1 MENENIEQIEHNDNV
16 NENIESIE
24 HNDNVNEPIEPIE
37 HNDTIVPELN
47 QADEEL
53 KQLRDEIKSLREY
66 LSKKFTENERGDA
79 GETDPIEDY
88 LNSDNSLTH
97 RILEKY
103 ERMK

>member
-1 MENENIEQIEHNDNV
+1 MDTNETQEIQDL
-16 NENIESIE
+16 
-24 HNDNVNEPIEPIE
+24 
-37 HNDTIVPELN
+37 TAGPE
-47 QADEEL
+47 EEL
-53 KQLRDEIKSLREY
+53 AQPETQETEELSESELEIRQLREDIKQLREY
-66 LSKKFTENERGDA
+66 LSKKFTESERGDA

>member
-1 MENENIEQIEHNDNV
+1 MNPEIIETTEETRDEAPEVEVNPANEATEAEV
-16 NENIESIE
+16 N
-24 HNDNVNEPIEPIE
+24 P
-37 HNDTIVPELN
+37 T
-47 QADEEL
+47 DEEF
-53 KQLRDEIKSLREY
+53 KQLREEIQALREY
-66 LSKKFTENERGDA
+66 LSKKFTESERGDA

>member
-1 MENENIEQIEHNDNV
+1 MSTEIIETTEETRDEQEHVDEAPEVEANHSDEAPEAEV
-16 NENIESIE
+16 N
-24 HNDNVNEPIEPIE
+24 P
-37 HNDTIVPELN
+37 T
-47 QADEEL
+47 DEEL

-66 LSKKFTENERGDA
+66 LSKKFTESERGDV

>member
-1 MENENIEQIEHNDNV
+1 MSTDIIETTEETQDEQEHVDEAPEAEV
-16 NENIESIE
+16 NPADEAPEAE
-24 HNDNVNEPIEPIE
+24 VNP
-37 HNDTIVPELN
+37 T
-47 QADEEL
+47 DEEL

-66 LSKKFTENERGDA
+66 LSKKFTESERGDA

-97 RILEKY
+97 RILKKY

>member
-1 MENENIEQIEHNDNV
+1 MNT
-16 NENIESIE
+16 ESIE
-24 HNDNVNEPIEPIE
+24 TTEETRDEQETVDEAAEVEAIPADEAPEAEVNP
-37 HNDTIVPELN
+37 T
-47 QADEEL
+47 DEEL
-53 KQLRDEIKSLREY
+53 KQLRAEIQSLREY
-66 LSKKFTENERGDA
+66 LSKKFTESERGDA

>member
-1 MENENIEQIEHNDNV
+1 MSTDIIETTE
-16 NENIESIE
+16 
-24 HNDNVNEPIEPIE
+24 EPRDEQGPVDE
-37 HNDTIVPELN
+37 VPEVEVN
-47 QADEEL
+47 PADEAPEAEVNPTDEEL

-66 LSKKFTENERGDA
+66 LSKKFTESERGDA

-97 RILEKY
+97 RILKKY

>member
-1 MENENIEQIEHNDNV
+1 MNTEIIETTEEPRDEQEHV
-16 NENIESIE
+16 
-24 HNDNVNEPIEPIE
+24 
-37 HNDTIVPELN
+37 
-47 QADEEL
+47 DEEPEVEAPEAEVNPTDEEF
-53 KQLRDEIKSLREY
+53 KQLRAEIQALREY
-66 LSKKFTENERGDA
+66 LSKKFTESERGDA

>member
-1 MENENIEQIEHNDNV
+1 MNTEIIETTE
-16 NENIESIE
+16 
-24 HNDNVNEPIEPIE
+24 EPRDEEPE
-37 HNDTIVPELN
+37 VEANP
-47 QADEEL
+47 ADEAPEAEVNPTDEEF
-53 KQLRDEIKSLREY
+53 KQLRAEIQALREY
-66 LSKKFTENERGDA
+66 LSKKFTESERGDA

>member
-1 MENENIEQIEHNDNV
+1 MSTEIIETTEETRDERETVDEAPEVEEN
-16 NENIESIE
+16 
-24 HNDNVNEPIEPIE
+24 
-37 HNDTIVPELN
+37 T
-47 QADEEL
+47 ADEEFR
-53 KQLRDEIKSLREY
+53 QLREEIQALREY
-66 LSKKFTENERGDA
+66 ISKKFTESERGDA

>member
-1 MENENIEQIEHNDNV
+1 MDTNETQEIQDL
-16 NENIESIE
+16 
-24 HNDNVNEPIEPIE
+24 
-37 HNDTIVPELN
+37 TAGPE
-47 QADEEL
+47 EEL
-53 KQLRDEIKSLREY
+53 AQPETQETEEELAQPETQETEELSESELEIRQLREDIKQLREY
-66 LSKKFTENERGDA
+66 LSKKFTESERGDA

>member
-1 MENENIEQIEHNDNV
+1 MNPENIETTEETRDEQETVDEAPEVEV
-16 NENIESIE
+16 N
-24 HNDNVNEPIEPIE
+24 P
-37 HNDTIVPELN
+37 
-47 QADEEL
+47 ADEAPEVEVNPTDEEF
-53 KQLRDEIKSLREY
+53 KQLRAEIQSLREY
-66 LSKKFTENERGDA
+66 LSKKFTESERGDA

>member
-1 MENENIEQIEHNDNV
+1 MNTEIIETTEETQDEQETVEEATEVELTPADEAPEAEV
-16 NENIESIE
+16 N
-24 HNDNVNEPIEPIE
+24 P
-37 HNDTIVPELN
+37 T
-47 QADEEL
+47 DEEL
-53 KQLRDEIKSLREY
+53 KQLRAEIQALREY
-66 LSKKFTENERGDA
+66 LSKKFTESERGDV

>member
-1 MENENIEQIEHNDNV
+1 MDTNETQEIQDLTA
-16 NENIESIE
+16 
-24 HNDNVNEPIEPIE
+24 EPEEEPVQ
-37 HNDTIVPELN
+37 TT
-47 QADEEL
+47 EEL
-53 KQLRDEIKSLREY
+53 AQPETQETEELSESELEIRQLREDIKQLREY
-66 LSKKFTENERGDA
+66 LSKKFTESERGDA

>member
-1 MENENIEQIEHNDNV
+1 MSTEIIETAEETRDERETVDEAPEVEEN
-16 NENIESIE
+16 
-24 HNDNVNEPIEPIE
+24 
-37 HNDTIVPELN
+37 T
-47 QADEEL
+47 ADESPEAEVNPTDEEFR
-53 KQLRDEIKSLREY
+53 QLREEIQALREY
-66 LSKKFTENERGDA
+66 LSKKFTESERGDA

>member
-1 MENENIEQIEHNDNV
+1 MSPENIETTEETRDEHEHVDEAPEVEV
-16 NENIESIE
+16 NS
-24 HNDNVNEPIEPIE
+24 
-37 HNDTIVPELN
+37 
-47 QADEEL
+47 ADEAPEVEVNPTDEEF
-53 KQLRDEIKSLREY
+53 KQLREEIQALREY
-66 LSKKFTENERGDA
+66 LSKKFTESERGDA

>member
-1 MENENIEQIEHNDNV
+1 MSTENIETTEETRDEQEHVD
-16 NENIESIE
+16 E
-24 HNDNVNEPIEPIE
+24 
-37 HNDTIVPELN
+37 VPEDEVN
-47 QADEEL
+47 PADEAPEAEVNPTDEEL

-66 LSKKFTENERGDA
+66 LSKKFTESERGDA

-97 RILEKY
+97 RILKKY

>member
-1 MENENIEQIEHNDNV
+1 MSTEIIETTEETRDERETVDEAPEVEEN
-16 NENIESIE
+16 
-24 HNDNVNEPIEPIE
+24 
-37 HNDTIVPELN
+37 T
-47 QADEEL
+47 ADEAPEAEVNPTDEEFR
-53 KQLRDEIKSLREY
+53 QLREEIQALREY
-66 LSKKFTENERGDA
+66 LSKKFTESERGDV

>member
-1 MENENIEQIEHNDNV
+1 MSTDIIETTEEPQDEQEHVDEVPQVEV
-16 NENIESIE
+16 NPADEAPEAE
-24 HNDNVNEPIEPIE
+24 VNP
-37 HNDTIVPELN
+37 T
-47 QADEEL
+47 DEEL
-53 KQLRDEIKSLREY
+53 KQLREEIKSLREY
-66 LSKKFTENERGDA
+66 LSKKFTESERGDA